1 MSQEKKLHEQEH
13 QHQEEEELHKQ
24 KVHLTPRKWRTSW
37 IGTHQHQ
44 EEEDDQINT

>member
-24 KVHLTPRKWRTSW
+24 KVHLTPRK
-37 IGTHQHQ
+37 
-44 EEEDDQINT
+44 